1 MKPFQKHLILAAV
14 AMAVLIGLITHS
26 LSSFLTLLFIASLMN
41 LACQRPTGVLRIT
54 LSVPELSQLIFDA
67 FKTLTPELFGDGG
80 FALDVSSKTAVL
92 GDVITSHIGAV
103 PVAAD
108 YDQATGFENGIQDAT
123 ALAQD
128 VPVTLAYFKHVPI
141 RIKWL
146 SQLSSKIDLTRFVMN
161 QGYALRK
168 LIIDTALQQI
178 TAANFTHQYA
188 TDPANISL
196 DSIEYLRGKLN
207 DQKAS
212 PFGRFGI
219 VNTKAAGALQA
230 DQRVGSSLFYNQL
243 NGDNPIRHYKNLAG
257 FRNVYEYP
265 DFPNAG
271 NLQGYFGDSRGVVI
285 ASRGVDFSNAADLLR
300 VPKVVE
306 TVPMQD
312 DETGMPFTAVG
323 YQKYG
328 TGDVTFSIGVL
339 FGIGAGNQGGAAD
352 TKTDPAGVRWVTAG
366 NEA

>member
-1 MKPFQKHLILAAV
+1 MKNIKSAFIWAALILAAV
-14 AMAVLIGLITHS
+14 IGVLRHDIITP
-26 LSSFLTLLFIASLMN
+26 LAFLVLAAFINSSFTAPRGS
-41 LACQRPTGVLRIT
+41 LRIT
-54 LSVPELSQLIFDA
+54 LSVPELSMLIFDA
-67 FKTLTPELFGDGG
+67 FKTLTPELFGEGG
-80 FALDVSSKTAVL
+80 FAIDVSSKTAVL

-103 PVAAD
+103 PTSAD
-108 YDQATGFENGIQDAT
+108 YDQVTGFENGIQDVT
-123 ALAQD
+123 GLAQD

-168 LIIDTALQQI
+168 LIIDTALAQV
-178 TAANFTHQYA
+178 TAANFSHQYA
-188 TDPANISL
+188 TDPANVSL
-196 DSIEYLRGKLN
+196 DSVEYIRGKLN
-207 DQKAS
+207 GQKAS

-219 VNTKAAGALQA
+219 VNTKVAGALQA

-257 FRNVYEYP
+257 FKNVYEYP
-265 DFPNAG
+265 DYPAAG
-271 NLQGYFGDSRGVVI
+271 NGQGYFGDSRGVVI
-285 ASRGVDFSNAADLLR
+285 ASRGVDYSNAADLLR

-312 DETGMPFTAVG
+312 DETGFPFTAVG

-328 TGDVTFSIGVL
+328 TGDVTFSLAVL

-352 TKTDPAGVRWVTAG
+352 TKTDPAGVRFVTQG
-366 NEA
+366 NET

>member
-1 MKPFQKHLILAAV
+1 MKTFKSVFALVALLLALVMGAVTRDWVTALSVLILAAF
-14 AMAVLIGLITHS
+14 TH
-26 LSSFLTLLFIASLMN
+26 ASYH
-41 LACQRPTGVLRIT
+41 APRGALRIT
-54 LSVPELSQLIFDA
+54 LSVPELSMLIFDA
-67 FKTLTPELFGDGG
+67 FKTLTPELFGEGG

-92 GDVITSHIGAV
+92 GDTITSHIGAV
-103 PVAAD
+103 PVPAD
-108 YDQATGFENGIQDAT
+108 YDQVTGFENGIQDAT
-123 ALAQD
+123 NLAQD
-128 VPVTLAYFKHVPI
+128 VPVTLQFFKHVPI

-168 LIIDTALQQI
+168 LIIDTALAQV

-188 TDPANISL
+188 TDPANVSL
-196 DSIEYLRGKLN
+196 DTVEYLRGKLN
-207 DQKAS
+207 GQKAS

-219 VNTKAAGALQA
+219 VNTKVAGALQA

-257 FRNVYEYP
+257 FRNIYEYP
-265 DFPNAG
+265 DFPAG
-271 NLQGYFGDSRGVVI
+271 GNIQGYFGDQRGIVI

-312 DETGMPFTAVG
+312 DESGMPFTAVG

-352 TKTDPAGVRWVTAG
+352 TKTDPAGVRFVSAG
-366 NEA
+366 NES